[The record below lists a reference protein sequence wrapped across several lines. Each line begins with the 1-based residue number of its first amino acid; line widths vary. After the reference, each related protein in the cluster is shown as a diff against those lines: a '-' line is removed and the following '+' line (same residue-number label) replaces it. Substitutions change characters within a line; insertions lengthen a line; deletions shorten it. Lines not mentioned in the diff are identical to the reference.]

1 MKRITKFALTIAV
14 VLFASNVFA
23 QSFGEIFNGANELVQ
38 AGKNV
43 EAAAQFTQALKLAVA
58 AGEEGDEVAAQC
70 KEIVPALLNKAAA
83 EKAKEGDLAGAK
95 DVYNQLKSFGEEFT
109 LAEVVDKA
117 KAGLNQVQ
125 MMEGDKALNA
135 KDFAG
140 AVAIYNKVLEAD
152 PNNTTAL
159 SRIGLAENAAGN
171 TDKAVAALKKAKE
184 LGLADADA
192 QLGNIYN
199 NQMAKAL
206 KVKDYATVLKAAENA
221 IEVAPNNNAY
231 TYGGIA
237 AYNLKNYTKAINLL
251 KKAEPSANVNYYI
264 AQSYEKAG
272 NKAQACAYYRKLT
285 GDAKFGAFAKQ
296 KVATCK

>member
-152 PNNTTAL
+152 PNNTT
-159 SRIGLAENAAGN
+159 
-171 TDKAVAALKKAKE
+171 
-184 LGLADADA
+184 
-192 QLGNIYN
+192 
-199 NQMAKAL
+199 
-206 KVKDYATVLKAAENA
+206 
-221 IEVAPNNNAY
+221 
-231 TYGGIA
+231 
-237 AYNLKNYTKAINLL
+237 
-251 KKAEPSANVNYYI
+251 
-264 AQSYEKAG
+264 
-272 NKAQACAYYRKLT
+272 
-285 GDAKFGAFAKQ
+285 
-296 KVATCK
+296 